1 MWRQYDPAQPR
12 TIPEIQAAAAAKG
25 KAKANADSDADPEDW
40 EDDNNGND
48 DDDDEE
54 EDSANDTDFA
64 DSDDEDEG
72 ALALALRATDPNA
85 PAPTVSELR
94 SRLQQRIA
102 DIQAHKRGAA
112 APKPSADGESA
123 PAQSKEELLDD
134 LRARRGLLRDNRRK
148 KRKAE
153 RRGEKAEQ
161 PKERIP
167 SNGRKG
173 GGKANAPEKVGED
186 GWREDRFG
194 NRPQKREVDVDERP
208 VKRSKGSPAPEQAVV
223 PASKAVVAAPKPA
236 PKPAADA
243 SALTFST
250 LDFSTSALLAA
261 QAGQAKAGSKR
272 KNRHD
277 LPKDANA
284 ALDILAARKAK
295 LEELNPEQRE
305 KAEDKARWEK
315 VELKASGEK
324 VRDDEKRLKKMAKR
338 QEKVKSKSAKAWAE
352 RKETVATSIS
362 SKIKKR
368 NENLAARVKAG
379 KDKKAG
385 IKPTTVRAKTKSK
398 SHAGRQKTGG
408 GGRAGFE
415 GKGKK

>member
-1 MWRQYDPAQPR
+1 MQYDPAQPR

-25 KAKANADSDADPEDW
+25 KAKANSDAGSDDW
-40 EDDNNGND
+40 EDDNNNE
-48 DDDDEE
+48 DDDEE

-64 DSDDEDEG
+64 DSDDDE
-72 ALALALRATDPNA
+72 ASAPSLAPRATDPNA
-85 PAPTVSELR
+85 PAPTVTELR
-94 SRLQQRIA
+94 ERLQQRIA
-102 DIQAHKRGAA
+102 DIQANKRGS
-112 APKPSADGESA
+112 APKPAAEGA
-123 PAQSKEELLDD
+123 VQSKEELLED

-153 RRGEKAEQ
+153 RRGEKAAE
-161 PKERIP
+161 PKERVP

-173 GGKANAPEKVGED
+173 GGKANAPEKVVGED

-194 NRPQKREVDVDERP
+194 NRPQTREVEVEERP
-208 VKRSKGSPAPEQAVV
+208 TKRSKGSVEPEQAVV
-223 PASKAVVAAPKPA
+223 SATKAVAPVAKPA
-236 PKPAADA
+236 PKPAPDA

-261 QAGQAKAGSKR
+261 QAGRDKAGKR

-284 ALDILAARKAK
+284 ALEVLAARKAK
-295 LEELNPEQRE
+295 LEELDPEKRE

-338 QEKVKSKSAKAWAE
+338 QEKIKSKSAKAWAE

-385 IKPTTVRAKTKSK
+385 VKTATARPKTKSK

-408 GGRAGFE
+408 GGGGRAGFE